1 MNRIIKSEIVYLL
14 KPLSFVVLIIAMFIA
29 LFRIGTSQ
37 ITLLRNNLDEL
48 KAENAKLNTKYNI
61 LSSVTR
67 NKTEDSQLYTIAV
80 PNQSSSLFAFSQ
92 IKKIAVEKNMLISNL
107 RSSSSSELEGNI
119 SASSISF
126 SIDGTYEESFEFL
139 KAISKTMPIMNIT
152 KIEFSQT
159 ADLLNTNVTL
169 NVYSAPLP
177 KVIPSLT
184 SAVTALTPAE
194 NELINELSTYRAPE
208 FVQLIP
214 QENEVKDEPFN

>member
-37 ITLLRNNLDEL
+37 ITLLRNNIDEL

>member
-61 LSSVTR
+61 LTSVTR
-67 NKTEDSQLYTIAV
+67 SKTEDNQLYTIAV
-80 PNQSSSLFAFSQ
+80 PSQSSSLFAFSQ
-92 IKKIAVEKNMLISNL
+92 IKKIAVEKNMIISNL
-107 RSSSSSELEGNI
+107 RSSSGSELENNI
-119 SASSISF
+119 SASSVSF
-126 SIDGTYEESFEFL
+126 SMDGKYEDSFEFL

-152 KIEFSQT
+152 KIELSQT
-159 ADLLNTNVTL
+159 AELLNTNITL

-194 NELINELSTYRAPE
+194 NELINELSTYRRPE
-208 FVQLIP
+208 FVELAP
-214 QENEVKDEPFN
+214 QQNESKDEPFN